1 MPAVTPETSVR
12 SRTYLPGALHH
23 ALMEALDKKTTA
35 FYSAASIGTGAFFA
49 FNNFVLPTILKS
61 FGAPDLLTGLLS
73 STRSIEGVIVQPTVG
88 AISDR
93 IWTRFGRRRPFML
106 VGIPLSALFFLL
118 AGFYVHTLLG
128 LAIAI
133 FLFSIFF
140 NAAVDPYAALLADIA
155 PIRERGFLSGVST
168 GVQVLAQVVFLVII
182 SQAAAAAGE
191 VPLWTYALV
200 AAVMVLSFGAT
211 IFGIKERRETV
222 VLAEHH
228 SFREYVAAITS
239 HTQAMRYLLT
249 GFVYQ
254 FGINAV
260 IPFLTLFLIEDIH
273 QTQDVAFA
281 VAGLTMFITAIS
293 AFVSGKLAERFG
305 SRAVLAAGWGVLVFA
320 AIGGTLVVDLPQTI
334 VVVVLAGIGNG
345 AATAMSWPLLTEL
358 IPPDETG
365 VFAGLKAA
373 ADSIAIPLS
382 IVVAAEVFLPTFGY
396 RGIFAMLAIN
406 IAIALILLLTIVRVP
421 RRTPLT
427 PEAAAA

>member
-1 MPAVTPETSVR
+1 
-12 SRTYLPGALHH
+12 
-23 ALMEALDKKTTA
+23 MEALDKKKTA
-35 FYSAASIGTGAFFA
+35 LYSAASIGTGAFFA
-49 FNNFVLPTILKS
+49 FNNFVLPPILKS

-73 STRSIEGVIVQPTVG
+73 STRSIEGVIIQPTVG

-93 IWTRFGRRRPFML
+93 IWTPFGRRRPFML

-118 AGFYVHTLLG
+118 AGFYAHTLLG

-140 NAAVDPYAALLADIA
+140 NAAVDPYAALLADIT
-155 PIRERGFLSGVST
+155 PVRERGLLGGVST
-168 GVQVLAQVVFLVII
+168 GVQVLAQVVFLLIV
-182 SQAAAAAGE
+182 SRAAADGE

-211 IFGIKERRETV
+211 IFGIKERRAAV
-222 VLAEHH
+222 VHAEHH
-228 SFREYVAAITS
+228 SFREYVGAIAS

-249 GFVYQ
+249 IFVYQ

-260 IPFLTLFLIEDIH
+260 IPFLTLFVIEDIH
-273 QTQDVAFA
+273 QTSEVAFA
-281 VAGLTMFITAIS
+281 VAGLTMFITALS
-293 AFVSGKLAERFG
+293 AFLSGKLAERFG
-305 SRAVLAAGWGVLVFA
+305 SRAVLAGGWSILVLA
-320 AIGGTLVVDLPQTI
+320 AIGGTLVTDLPQTL
-334 VVVVLAGIGNG
+334 VVVVLAGLGNG

-382 IVVAAEVFLPTFGY
+382 VVVAAELFLPRLGY

-406 IAIALILLLTIVRVP
+406 IAIALVLLLTIVRIP
-421 RRTPLT
+421 RRTPLA
-427 PEAAAA
+427 PEMAAA

>member
-1 MPAVTPETSVR
+1 
-12 SRTYLPGALHH
+12 
-23 ALMEALDKKTTA
+23 MEALDKKTTVL
-35 FYSAASIGTGAFFA
+35 YSAASIGTGAFFA
-49 FNNFVLPTILKS
+49 FNNFVLPPILKS

-73 STRSIEGVIVQPTVG
+73 STRSIEGVIIQPTVG

-106 VGIPLSALFFLL
+106 IGIPLSALFFLL

-155 PIRERGFLSGVST
+155 PVRERGLLSGVST
-168 GVQVLAQVVFLVII
+168 GVQVLAQVVFLVIV
-182 SQAAAAAGE
+182 SRAAVDGE

-200 AAVMVLSFGAT
+200 AVVMVLSFGAT
-211 IFGIKERRETV
+211 IFGIKERREAV
-222 VLAEHH
+222 VHAEHH
-228 SFREYVAAITS
+228 SFREYVRAVTS

-273 QTQDVAFA
+273 QTADVAFA
-281 VAGLTMFITAIS
+281 VAGLTMFITAVS

-305 SRAVLAAGWGVLVFA
+305 SRSVLAAGWGVLVLA
-320 AIGGTLVVDLPQTI
+320 AIGGTLVADLPQTI

-358 IPPDETG
+358 IPSDETG

-373 ADSIAIPLS
+373 ADSVAIPLS
-382 IVVAAEVFLPTFGY
+382 IVVAAEVFLPRLGY

-406 IAIALILLLTIVRVP
+406 IAIALILLLAIVRVP
-421 RRTPLT
+421 RRAPLAS
-427 PEAAAA
+427 EAAAA

>member
-1 MPAVTPETSVR
+1 MET
-12 SRTYLPGALHH
+12 
-23 ALMEALDKKTTA
+23 LDKKKTA
-35 FYSAASIGTGAFFA
+35 LYSAASIGTGAFFA
-49 FNNFVLPTILKS
+49 FNNFVLPPILKS

-73 STRSIEGVIVQPTVG
+73 STRSIEGVIIQPTVG

-93 IWTRFGRRRPFML
+93 IWTPFGRRRPFML

-118 AGFYVHTLLG
+118 AGFYAHTLLG

-140 NAAVDPYAALLADIA
+140 NAAVDPYAALLADIT
-155 PIRERGFLSGVST
+155 PVRERGLLGGVST
-168 GVQVLAQVVFLVII
+168 GVQVLAQVVFLLIV
-182 SQAAAAAGE
+182 SRAAADGE

-211 IFGIKERRETV
+211 IFGIKERRAAV
-222 VLAEHH
+222 VHAEHH
-228 SFREYVAAITS
+228 SFREYVGAIAS

-249 GFVYQ
+249 IFVYQ

-260 IPFLTLFLIEDIH
+260 IPFLTLFVIEDIH
-273 QTQDVAFA
+273 QTSEVAFA
-281 VAGLTMFITAIS
+281 VAGLTMFITALS
-293 AFVSGKLAERFG
+293 AFLSGKLAERFG
-305 SRAVLAAGWGVLVFA
+305 SRAVLAGGWSILVLA
-320 AIGGTLVVDLPQTI
+320 AIGGTLVTDLPQTL
-334 VVVVLAGIGNG
+334 VVVVLAGLGNG

-382 IVVAAEVFLPTFGY
+382 VVVAAELFLPRLGY

-406 IAIALILLLTIVRVP
+406 IAIALVLLLTIVRIP
-421 RRTPLT
+421 RRTPLA
-427 PEAAAA
+427 PEMAAA

>member
-1 MPAVTPETSVR
+1 VE
-12 SRTYLPGALHH
+12 YNGAFMEPLTKAKT
-23 ALMEALDKKTTA
+23 AL
-35 FYSAASIGTGAFFA
+35 YSAGSIGTGAFFA
-49 FNNFVLPTILKS
+49 FNNFVLPPILKS

-73 STRSIEGVIVQPTVG
+73 STRSIEGVIIQPTVG

-93 IWTRFGRRRPFML
+93 IWTPFGRRRPFML

-118 AGFYVHTLLG
+118 AGFYAHTLLG

-155 PIRERGFLSGVST
+155 SVRERRVLSGVST
-168 GVQVLAQVVFLVII
+168 GVQVLAQVIFLVIV
-182 SQAAAAAGE
+182 SRAAADGQ

-200 AAVMVLSFGAT
+200 AAVMVISFGAT
-211 IFGIKERRETV
+211 IFGIKERREAV

-228 SFREYVAAITS
+228 SFREYVGAVAS

-273 QTQDVAFA
+273 VTADVAFA
-281 VAGLTMFITAIS
+281 VAGLTMFITALS
-293 AFVSGKLAERFG
+293 AIVSGKIAERLG
-305 SRAVLAAGWGVLVFA
+305 SRAVLAGGWGVLVLA
-320 AIGGTLVVDLPQTI
+320 AIGGTLVTDLPQTL

-382 IVVAAEVFLPTFGY
+382 IVVAAELFLPRFGY
-396 RGIFAMLAIN
+396 RGIFTMLAIN
-406 IAIALILLLTIVRVP
+406 IAIALILLLAIVRVP
-421 RRTPLT
+421 RRLPLS
-427 PEAAAA
+427 PEPIPA

>member
-1 MPAVTPETSVR
+1 
-12 SRTYLPGALHH
+12 
-23 ALMEALDKKTTA
+23 MESLDKKKTA
-35 FYSAASIGTGAFFA
+35 LYSAGSIGTGAFFA

-73 STRSIEGVIVQPTVG
+73 STRSIEGVVVQPTVG

-93 IWTRFGRRRPFML
+93 IWTRLGRRRPFML
-106 VGIPLSALFFLL
+106 VGIPLSAVFFLV
-118 AGFYVHTLLG
+118 AGFYAHTLLG

-140 NAAVDPYAALLADIA
+140 NAAVDPYAALLADIT
-155 PIRERGFLSGVST
+155 PVRERGLLSGVST

-182 SQAAAAAGE
+182 SRAAAADPGGQ

-211 IFGIKERRETV
+211 IFGIRERRDAV
-222 VLAEHH
+222 VHQEHH
-228 SFREYVAAITS
+228 SFREYVGAIAS

-273 QTQDVAFA
+273 QTADVAFA
-281 VAGLTMFITAIS
+281 VAGLTMFITALS
-293 AFVSGKLAERFG
+293 AIVSGKLAERFG
-305 SRAVLAAGWGVLVFA
+305 SRAILACGWAVLVLA

-382 IVVAAEVFLPTFGY
+382 IVVAAELFLPRLGY

-406 IAIALILLLTIVRVP
+406 IAVALVLLLVLVRVP
-421 RRTPLT
+421 RRASLAQTP
-427 PEAAAA
+427 AAA

>member
-1 MPAVTPETSVR
+1 
-12 SRTYLPGALHH
+12 
-23 ALMEALDKKTTA
+23 MESLDKKTTA
-35 FYSAASIGTGAFFA
+35 LYSAASIGTGAFFA
-49 FNNFVLPTILKS
+49 FNNFVLPPILKS

-73 STRSIEGVIVQPTVG
+73 STRSIEGVIIQPTVG

-106 VGIPLSALFFLL
+106 VGIPLSAFFFLL

-155 PIRERGFLSGVST
+155 PVRERGVLSGVST
-168 GVQVLAQVVFLVII
+168 GVQVLAQVVFLVIV
-182 SQAAAAAGE
+182 SRAAADGD

-211 IFGIKERRETV
+211 IFGIRERRESV
-222 VLAEHH
+222 VHAEHH
-228 SFREYVAAITS
+228 SFREYVAAIAS

-249 GFVYQ
+249 TFVYQ

-281 VAGLTMFITAIS
+281 VAGLTMFITAMS

-305 SRAVLAAGWGVLVFA
+305 SRPVLAAGWGVLVLA
-320 AIGGTLVVDLPQTI
+320 AIGGTQVTDLPQTI

-358 IPPDETG
+358 IPSDETG

-382 IVVAAEVFLPTFGY
+382 IVVAAELFLPRFGY

-406 IAIALILLLTIVRVP
+406 IAVALVLLLLIVRVP
-421 RRTPLT
+421 PR
-427 PEAAAA
+427 AALVSQPVAA

>member
-1 MPAVTPETSVR
+1 MET
-12 SRTYLPGALHH
+12 
-23 ALMEALDKKTTA
+23 LDKKKTA
-35 FYSAASIGTGAFFA
+35 LYSAASIGTGAFFA
-49 FNNFVLPTILKS
+49 FNNFVLPPILKS

-73 STRSIEGVIVQPTVG
+73 STRSIEGVVIQPTVG

-93 IWTRFGRRRPFML
+93 IWTRLGRRRPFML
-106 VGIPLSALFFLL
+106 VGIPLSALFFLV
-118 AGFYVHTLLG
+118 AGFYAHTLLG

-155 PIRERGFLSGVST
+155 PVRERGLLSGVST
-168 GVQVLAQVVFLVII
+168 GVQVLAQVVFLVIV
-182 SQAAAAAGE
+182 SRAAADGE

-211 IFGIKERRETV
+211 IFGIKERRDAV
-222 VLAEHH
+222 VRAEHH
-228 SFREYVAAITS
+228 SFREYVAAVAS
-239 HTQAMRYLLT
+239 HHQAMRYLLT
-249 GFVYQ
+249 TFVYQ

-273 QTQDVAFA
+273 ETADVAFA
-281 VAGLTMFITAIS
+281 VAGLTMFITALS
-293 AFVSGKLAERFG
+293 AFVSGKLAERFS
-305 SRAVLAAGWGVLVFA
+305 SRAVLAGGWSVLVLA
-320 AIGGTLVVDLPQTI
+320 AIGGTLVADLPQTL

-358 IPPDETG
+358 IPSDETG

-373 ADSIAIPLS
+373 ADSIALPLS
-382 IVVAAEVFLPTFGY
+382 VVVAAELFLPRFGY

-406 IAIALILLLTIVRVP
+406 IAIALVLLLAIVRVP
-421 RRTPLT
+421 GRAPLT
-427 PEAAAA
+427 PEAAAAA

>member
-1 MPAVTPETSVR
+1 
-12 SRTYLPGALHH
+12 
-23 ALMEALDKKTTA
+23 MEALDKKKTA
-35 FYSAASIGTGAFFA
+35 LYSAASIGTGAFFA
-49 FNNFVLPTILKS
+49 FNNFVLPPILKS

-73 STRSIEGVIVQPTVG
+73 STRSIEGVIIQPTVG

-93 IWTRFGRRRPFML
+93 IWTPFGRRRPFML

-118 AGFYVHTLLG
+118 AGFYAHTLLG

-140 NAAVDPYAALLADIA
+140 NAAVDPYAALLADIT
-155 PIRERGFLSGVST
+155 PVRERGLLGGVST
-168 GVQVLAQVVFLVII
+168 GVQVLAQVVFLLIV
-182 SQAAAAAGE
+182 SRAAADGE

-211 IFGIKERRETV
+211 IFGIKERRAAV
-222 VLAEHH
+222 VHAEHH
-228 SFREYVAAITS
+228 SFREYLGAIAS

-249 GFVYQ
+249 IFVYQ

-260 IPFLTLFLIEDIH
+260 IPFLTLFVIEDIH
-273 QTQDVAFA
+273 QTSEVAFA
-281 VAGLTMFITAIS
+281 VAGLTMFITALS
-293 AFVSGKLAERFG
+293 AFLSGKLAERFG
-305 SRAVLAAGWGVLVFA
+305 SRAVLAGGWSILVLA
-320 AIGGTLVVDLPQTI
+320 AIGGTLVTDLPQTL
-334 VVVVLAGIGNG
+334 VVVVLAGLGNG

-382 IVVAAEVFLPTFGY
+382 VVVAAELFLPRLGY

-406 IAIALILLLTIVRVP
+406 IAIALVLLLTIVRIP
-421 RRTPLT
+421 RRTPLA
-427 PEAAAA
+427 PEMAAA

>member
-1 MPAVTPETSVR
+1 
-12 SRTYLPGALHH
+12 
-23 ALMEALDKKTTA
+23 MEALDKKKTA
-35 FYSAASIGTGAFFA
+35 LYSAASIGTGAFFA
-49 FNNFVLPTILKS
+49 FNNFVLPPILKS

-73 STRSIEGVIVQPTVG
+73 STRSIEGVIIQPTVG

-93 IWTRFGRRRPFML
+93 IWTPFGRRRPFML

-118 AGFYVHTLLG
+118 AGFYAHTLLG

-140 NAAVDPYAALLADIA
+140 NAAVDPYAALLADIT
-155 PIRERGFLSGVST
+155 PVRERGLLGGVST
-168 GVQVLAQVVFLVII
+168 GVQVLAQVVFLLIV
-182 SQAAAAAGE
+182 SRAAADGE

-211 IFGIKERRETV
+211 IFGIKERRGAV
-222 VLAEHH
+222 VHAEHH
-228 SFREYVAAITS
+228 SFREYLGAIAS

-249 GFVYQ
+249 IFVYQ

-260 IPFLTLFLIEDIH
+260 IPFLTLFVIEDIH
-273 QTQDVAFA
+273 QTSEVAFA
-281 VAGLTMFITAIS
+281 VAGLTMFITALS
-293 AFVSGKLAERFG
+293 AFLSGKLAERFG
-305 SRAVLAAGWGVLVFA
+305 SRAVLAGGWSILVLA
-320 AIGGTLVVDLPQTI
+320 AIGGTLVTDLPQTL
-334 VVVVLAGIGNG
+334 VVVVLAGLGNG

-382 IVVAAEVFLPTFGY
+382 VVVAAELFLPRLGY

-406 IAIALILLLTIVRVP
+406 IAIALVLLLTIVRIPPGRPSLRRWPQP
-421 RRTPLT
+421 RQDVVAHGREP
-427 PEAAAA
+427 PAG

>member
-1 MPAVTPETSVR
+1 
-12 SRTYLPGALHH
+12 
-23 ALMEALDKKTTA
+23 MEPLDKKKTA
-35 FYSAASIGTGAFFA
+35 LYSAASIGTGAFFA
-49 FNNFVLPTILKS
+49 FNNFVLPPILKS

-73 STRSIEGVIVQPTVG
+73 STRSIEGVFIQPTVG

-93 IWTRFGRRRPFML
+93 IWTRFGRRRPFMI

-155 PIRERGFLSGVST
+155 PVRERGLLSGVST
-168 GVQVLAQVVFLVII
+168 GVQVLAQVVFLVIV
-182 SQAAAAAGE
+182 SRAAVNGE

-211 IFGIKERRETV
+211 IFGIKERREAV
-222 VLAEHH
+222 VHAEHH
-228 SFREYVAAITS
+228 SFREYVAAIAS

-273 QTQDVAFA
+273 QTADVAFA
-281 VAGLTMFITAIS
+281 VAGLTMFITAMS

-305 SRAVLAAGWGVLVFA
+305 SRSVLAAGWGVLVFA

-382 IVVAAEVFLPTFGY
+382 IVVAAEIFLPRFGY

-406 IAIALILLLTIVRVP
+406 IAVALILLLVIVRVP
-421 RRTPLT
+421 RRTPLAS
-427 PEAAAA
+427 EAVAA

>member
-1 MPAVTPETSVR
+1 
-12 SRTYLPGALHH
+12 
-23 ALMEALDKKTTA
+23 MEALDKKTTA
-35 FYSAASIGTGAFFA
+35 LYSAASIGTGAFFA
-49 FNNFVLPTILKS
+49 FNNFVLPPILKS

-73 STRSIEGVIVQPTVG
+73 STRSIEGVVIQPTVG

-106 VGIPLSALFFLL
+106 VGIPLSAFFFLL

-155 PIRERGFLSGVST
+155 PVRERGLLSGVST
-168 GVQVLAQVVFLVII
+168 GVQVLAQVVFLVIV
-182 SQAAAAAGE
+182 SRAAADGN

-200 AAVMVLSFGAT
+200 AVVMVLSFGAT
-211 IFGIKERRETV
+211 VFGITERREAV
-222 VLAEHH
+222 VHAEHH
-228 SFREYVAAITS
+228 SFREYVAAIAS

-249 GFVYQ
+249 TFVYQ

-281 VAGLTMFITAIS
+281 VAGLTMFITAMS

-305 SRAVLAAGWGVLVFA
+305 SRPVLATGWGVLVLA
-320 AIGGTLVVDLPQTI
+320 AIGGTVVTDLPQTI

-358 IPPDETG
+358 IPPNETG

-382 IVVAAEVFLPTFGY
+382 VVVAAELFLPRFGY

-406 IAIALILLLTIVRVP
+406 IAVALILLLLIVRVP

>member
-1 MPAVTPETSVR
+1 
-12 SRTYLPGALHH
+12 
-23 ALMEALDKKTTA
+23 MEALDKKTTA
-35 FYSAASIGTGAFFA
+35 LYSAASIGTGAFFA
-49 FNNFVLPTILKS
+49 FNNFVLPPILKS

-73 STRSIEGVIVQPTVG
+73 STRSIEGVIIQPTVG

-106 VGIPLSALFFLL
+106 VGIPLSAFFFLL
-118 AGFYVHTLLG
+118 AGFYVHTLVG

-140 NAAVDPYAALLADIA
+140 NTAVDPYAALLADIA
-155 PIRERGFLSGVST
+155 PVRERGVLSGVST
-168 GVQVLAQVVFLVII
+168 GVQVLAQVVFLII
-182 SQAAAAAGE
+182 VSRAAADGD

-211 IFGIKERRETV
+211 IFGIKERREAV
-222 VLAEHH
+222 VHAAHH
-228 SFREYVAAITS
+228 SFREYVAAIAS

-249 GFVYQ
+249 TFVYQ

-281 VAGLTMFITAIS
+281 VAGLTMFITATS

-305 SRAVLAAGWGVLVFA
+305 SRPVLAAGWGVLVLA
-320 AIGGTLVVDLPQTI
+320 AIGGTLVADLPQTI

-358 IPPDETG
+358 IPSDETG

-373 ADSIAIPLS
+373 ADSVAIPLS
-382 IVVAAEVFLPTFGY
+382 IVVAAELFLPRFGY

-406 IAIALILLLTIVRVP
+406 IAIALILLLAIVRVP
-421 RRTPLT
+421 HRP
-427 PEAAAA
+427 PAPSEVAAA

>member
-1 MPAVTPETSVR
+1 
-12 SRTYLPGALHH
+12 
-23 ALMEALDKKTTA
+23 MEALDKKKTA
-35 FYSAASIGTGAFFA
+35 LYSAASIGTGAFFA
-49 FNNFVLPTILKS
+49 FNNFVLPPILKS

-73 STRSIEGVIVQPTVG
+73 STRSIEGVVIQPTVG

-106 VGIPLSALFFLL
+106 VGIAFSALFFLL
-118 AGFYVHTLLG
+118 AGFYAHTLLG

-140 NAAVDPYAALLADIA
+140 NVAVDPYAALLADIA
-155 PIRERGFLSGVST
+155 PVRERGLLSGVST
-168 GVQVLAQVVFLVII
+168 GVQVLAQVAFLVIV
-182 SQAAAAAGE
+182 SRAAANGE

-211 IFGIKERRETV
+211 VFGIKERRDAV
-222 VLAEHH
+222 VRAEHH
-228 SFREYVAAITS
+228 SFREYVAAVAS
-239 HTQAMRYLLT
+239 HHQAMRYLLT
-249 GFVYQ
+249 TFVYQ

-273 QTQDVAFA
+273 QAADVAFA
-281 VAGLTMFITAIS
+281 VAGLTMFVTALS
-293 AFVSGKLAERFG
+293 AIVSGKLAERFG
-305 SRAVLAAGWGVLVFA
+305 SRAVLAGGWSVLVLA
-320 AIGGTLVVDLPQTI
+320 AIGGTLVADLPQTL

-382 IVVAAEVFLPTFGY
+382 IVVAAELFLPRFGY

-406 IAIALILLLTIVRVP
+406 IVIALVLLLAIVRMPPRVP
-421 RRTPLT
+421 VVL
-427 PEAAAA
+427 EQAAA

>member
-1 MPAVTPETSVR
+1 
-12 SRTYLPGALHH
+12 
-23 ALMEALDKKTTA
+23 MESLDKKKTA
-35 FYSAASIGTGAFFA
+35 LYSAASIGTGAFFA
-49 FNNFVLPTILKS
+49 FNNFVLPPILKS

-73 STRSIEGVIVQPTVG
+73 STRSIEGVVIQPTVG

-93 IWTRFGRRRPFML
+93 IWTPLGRRRPFML
-106 VGIPLSALFFLL
+106 IGIPLSAVFFLL

-155 PIRERGFLSGVST
+155 PVRERGLLGGVST
-168 GVQVLAQVVFLVII
+168 GVQVLAQVVFLVIV
-182 SQAAAAAGE
+182 SRAAVDGE

-211 IFGIKERRETV
+211 IFGIKERRDAV
-222 VLAEHH
+222 VHTEHH
-228 SFREYVAAITS
+228 SLREYVAAITS

-273 QTQDVAFA
+273 QTADVAFA
-281 VAGLTMFITAIS
+281 VAGLTMFITAMS

-305 SRAVLAAGWGVLVFA
+305 SRAVLAAGWGVLVLA
-320 AIGGTLVVDLPQTI
+320 AIGGTLVADLPQTI

-358 IPPDETG
+358 IPSDETG

-382 IVVAAEVFLPTFGY
+382 IVVAAELFLPRFGY

-406 IAIALILLLTIVRVP
+406 IAVALILLLVLVRVP
-421 RRTPLT
+421 RRAPLAA
-427 PEAAAA
+427 EAAAA

>member
-1 MPAVTPETSVR
+1 
-12 SRTYLPGALHH
+12 
-23 ALMEALDKKTTA
+23 MEALDKKTTA
-35 FYSAASIGTGAFFA
+35 LYSAASIGTGAFFA
-49 FNNFVLPTILKS
+49 FNNFILPTILKS

-155 PIRERGFLSGVST
+155 PVRERGFLGGVST
-168 GVQVLAQVVFLVII
+168 GVQVLAQVIFLVII
-182 SQAAAAAGE
+182 SRAAAASGE

-200 AAVMVLSFGAT
+200 AAVLVLSFGAT
-211 IFGIKERRETV
+211 IFGIRERREAV
-222 VLAEHH
+222 VHAEHH
-228 SFREYVAAITS
+228 SFREYVAAIAS

-260 IPFLTLFLIEDIH
+260 VPFLTLFLIEDIH
-273 QTQDVAFA
+273 QTQDIAFA
-281 VAGLTMFITAIS
+281 VAGLTMFVTAMS

-305 SRAVLAAGWGVLVFA
+305 SRAVLAAGWGVLVVA
-320 AIGGTLVVDLPQTI
+320 AIGGTLVTDLPQTI

-358 IPPDETG
+358 IPSDETG

-373 ADSIAIPLS
+373 ADSVAIPLS
-382 IVVAAEVFLPTFGY
+382 IVVAAELFLPRLGY

-421 RRTPLT
+421 RRTPLSS
-427 PEAAAA
+427 EAAAA

>member
-1 MPAVTPETSVR
+1 
-12 SRTYLPGALHH
+12 
-23 ALMEALDKKTTA
+23 MEALDKKTTA
-35 FYSAASIGTGAFFA
+35 LYSAASIGTGAFFA
-49 FNNFVLPTILKS
+49 FNNFILPTILKS

-155 PIRERGFLSGVST
+155 PVRERGFLSGVST
-168 GVQVLAQVVFLVII
+168 GVQVLAQVIFLVII
-182 SQAAAAAGE
+182 SRAAAASGE

-200 AAVMVLSFGAT
+200 AAVLVLSFGAT
-211 IFGIKERRETV
+211 IFGIRERREAV
-222 VLAEHH
+222 VHAEHH
-228 SFREYVAAITS
+228 SFREYVVAIAS

-260 IPFLTLFLIEDIH
+260 VPFLTLFLIEDIH
-273 QTQDVAFA
+273 QTQDIAFA
-281 VAGLTMFITAIS
+281 VAGLTMLITAMS

-305 SRAVLAAGWGVLVFA
+305 SRAVLAAGWGVLVVA
-320 AIGGTLVVDLPQTI
+320 AIGGTLVTDLPQTI

-358 IPPDETG
+358 IPSDETG

-373 ADSIAIPLS
+373 ADSVAIPLS
-382 IVVAAEVFLPTFGY
+382 IVVAAELFLPRLGY

-421 RRTPLT
+421 RRTPLSS
-427 PEAAAA
+427 EAAAA

>member
-1 MPAVTPETSVR
+1 MQYNQT
-12 SRTYLPGALHH
+12 
-23 ALMEALDKKTTA
+23 LMEALDKKKTA

-49 FNNFVLPTILKS
+49 FNNFVLPPILKS

-73 STRSIEGVIVQPTVG
+73 STRSIEGVVIQPTVG
-88 AISDR
+88 AVSDR
-93 IWTRFGRRRPFML
+93 IWTRLGRRRPFML

-128 LAIAI
+128 LAVAI

-155 PIRERGFLSGVST
+155 PVRERGLLSGVST
-168 GVQVLAQVVFLVII
+168 GVQVLSQVVFLVII
-182 SQAAAAAGE
+182 SRAAAAAGE

-200 AAVMVLSFGAT
+200 AAVMVFSFGAT
-211 IFGIKERRETV
+211 IFGIRERRDTV
-222 VLAEHH
+222 VHAEQH
-228 SFREYVAAITS
+228 SFREYVAAIVS

-281 VAGLTMFITAIS
+281 VAGLTMFITAMS

-305 SRAVLAAGWGVLVFA
+305 SRAVLASGWAVLVLA
-320 AIGGTLVVDLPQTI
+320 AIGGTLVTDLPQTI

-373 ADSIAIPLS
+373 ADSVAIPLS
-382 IVVAAEVFLPTFGY
+382 VVVAAELFLPRLGY

-406 IAIALILLLTIVRVP
+406 IAIALILLLAIVRVP
-421 RRTPLT
+421 RRSPLR
-427 PEAAAA
+427 PAAAAA

>member
-1 MPAVTPETSVR
+1 
-12 SRTYLPGALHH
+12 
-23 ALMEALDKKTTA
+23 
-35 FYSAASIGTGAFFA
+35 
-49 FNNFVLPTILKS
+49 
-61 FGAPDLLTGLLS
+61 
-73 STRSIEGVIVQPTVG
+73 VIIQPTVG

-118 AGFYVHTLLG
+118 AGFYAHTLLG

-140 NAAVDPYAALLADIA
+140 NAAVDPYAALLADIT
-155 PIRERGFLSGVST
+155 PVRERGLLGGVST
-168 GVQVLAQVVFLVII
+168 GVQVLAQVVFLLIV
-182 SQAAAAAGE
+182 SRAAADGE

-211 IFGIKERRETV
+211 IFGIKERRDAV
-222 VLAEHH
+222 VHAEHH
-228 SFREYVAAITS
+228 SFREYVGAIAS

-249 GFVYQ
+249 IFVYQ

-260 IPFLTLFLIEDIH
+260 IPFLTLFVIEDIH
-273 QTQDVAFA
+273 QTSDVAFA
-281 VAGLTMFITAIS
+281 VAGLTMFITALS
-293 AFVSGKLAERFG
+293 AIVSGKLAERFG
-305 SRAVLAAGWGVLVFA
+305 SRAVLAGGWSILVLA
-320 AIGGTLVVDLPQTI
+320 AIGGTLVTDLPQTL
-334 VVVVLAGIGNG
+334 VVVVLAGLGNG

-382 IVVAAEVFLPTFGY
+382 VVVAAELFLPRLGY

-406 IAIALILLLTIVRVP
+406 IAIALVLLLTIVRIP
-421 RRTPLT
+421 RQTPLA
-427 PEAAAA
+427 PEMAAA

>member
-1 MPAVTPETSVR
+1 MEPLTKA
-12 SRTYLPGALHH
+12 RTAL
-23 ALMEALDKKTTA
+23 
-35 FYSAASIGTGAFFA
+35 YSAGSIGTGAFFA
-49 FNNFVLPTILKS
+49 FNNFVLPPILKS

-73 STRSIEGVIVQPTVG
+73 STRSIEGVFIQPTVG

-93 IWTRFGRRRPFML
+93 IWTPLGRRRPFML
-106 VGIPLSALFFLL
+106 VGVPLSAIFFLL

-155 PIRERGFLSGVST
+155 PVRERGLLSGVST
-168 GVQVLAQVVFLVII
+168 GVQVLAQVVFLVIV
-182 SQAAAAAGE
+182 SRAAVDGE

-211 IFGIKERRETV
+211 IFGIKERRDAV
-222 VLAEHH
+222 VRAEHH
-228 SFREYVAAITS
+228 SFRQYVAAITS

-273 QTQDVAFA
+273 QTPDVAFA
-281 VAGLTMFITAIS
+281 VAGLTMLITAIS

-305 SRAVLAAGWGVLVFA
+305 SRAVLAAGWGVLVLA
-320 AIGGTLVVDLPQTI
+320 AIGGTLVADLPQTI

-358 IPPDETG
+358 IPSNETG

-373 ADSIAIPLS
+373 ADSVAIPLS
-382 IVVAAEVFLPTFGY
+382 IVVAAELFLPRFGY

-406 IAIALILLLTIVRVP
+406 IVVALVLLLAIVRVP
-421 RRTPLT
+421 RRSELAA
-427 PEAAAA
+427 EAAPA

>member
-1 MPAVTPETSVR
+1 
-12 SRTYLPGALHH
+12 
-23 ALMEALDKKTTA
+23 MEALDKKKTA
-35 FYSAASIGTGAFFA
+35 LYSAASIGTGAFFA
-49 FNNFVLPTILKS
+49 FNNFVLPPILKS

-73 STRSIEGVIVQPTVG
+73 STRSIEGVIIQPTVG

-118 AGFYVHTLLG
+118 AGFYAHTLLG

-140 NAAVDPYAALLADIA
+140 NAAVDPYAALLADIT
-155 PIRERGFLSGVST
+155 PVRERGLLGGVST
-168 GVQVLAQVVFLVII
+168 GVQVLAQVVFLLIV
-182 SQAAAAAGE
+182 SRAAADGE

-211 IFGIKERRETV
+211 IFGIKERRDAV
-222 VLAEHH
+222 VHVEHH
-228 SFREYVAAITS
+228 SFREYAGAIAS

-249 GFVYQ
+249 IFVYQ

-273 QTQDVAFA
+273 QTSDIAFA
-281 VAGLTMFITAIS
+281 VAGLTMFITALS

-305 SRAVLAAGWGVLVFA
+305 SRAVLAGGWSILVLA
-320 AIGGTLVVDLPQTI
+320 AVGGTLVTDLPQTL
-334 VVVVLAGIGNG
+334 VVVVLAGLGNG

-382 IVVAAEVFLPTFGY
+382 VVVAAELFLPRLGY

-406 IAIALILLLTIVRVP
+406 IAIALVLLLTIVRVP
-421 RRTPLT
+421 RRTPLA
-427 PEAAAA
+427 PEMAAA

>member
-1 MPAVTPETSVR
+1 
-12 SRTYLPGALHH
+12 
-23 ALMEALDKKTTA
+23 MEALDKKKTA
-35 FYSAASIGTGAFFA
+35 LYSAASIGTGAFFA
-49 FNNFVLPTILKS
+49 FNNFVLPPILKS

-73 STRSIEGVIVQPTVG
+73 STRSIEGVIIQPTVG

-118 AGFYVHTLLG
+118 AGFYAHTLLG

-140 NAAVDPYAALLADIA
+140 NAAVDPYAALLADIT
-155 PIRERGFLSGVST
+155 PVRERGLLGGVST
-168 GVQVLAQVVFLVII
+168 GVQVLAQVVFLLIV
-182 SQAAAAAGE
+182 SRAAADGE

-211 IFGIKERRETV
+211 IFGIKERRDAV
-222 VLAEHH
+222 VHAEHH
-228 SFREYVAAITS
+228 SFREYVGAIAS

-249 GFVYQ
+249 IFVYQ

-260 IPFLTLFLIEDIH
+260 IPFLTLFVIEDIH
-273 QTQDVAFA
+273 QTSDVAFA
-281 VAGLTMFITAIS
+281 VAGLTMFITALS
-293 AFVSGKLAERFG
+293 AIVSGKLAERFG
-305 SRAVLAAGWGVLVFA
+305 SRAVLAGGWSILVLA
-320 AIGGTLVVDLPQTI
+320 AIGGTLVTDLPQTL
-334 VVVVLAGIGNG
+334 VVVVLAGLGNG

-382 IVVAAEVFLPTFGY
+382 VVVAAELFLPRLGY

-406 IAIALILLLTIVRVP
+406 IAIALVLLLTIVRIP
-421 RRTPLT
+421 RRTPLA
-427 PEAAAA
+427 PEMAAA

>member
-1 MPAVTPETSVR
+1 
-12 SRTYLPGALHH
+12 
-23 ALMEALDKKTTA
+23 MEALDKKKTA
-35 FYSAASIGTGAFFA
+35 LYSAASIGTGAFFA
-49 FNNFVLPTILKS
+49 FNNFVLPPILKS

-73 STRSIEGVIVQPTVG
+73 STRSIEGVIIQPTVG

-93 IWTRFGRRRPFML
+93 IWTPFGRRRPFML

-118 AGFYVHTLLG
+118 AGFYAHTLLG

-140 NAAVDPYAALLADIA
+140 NAAVDPYAALLADIT
-155 PIRERGFLSGVST
+155 PVRERGLLGGVST
-168 GVQVLAQVVFLVII
+168 GVQVLAQVVFLLIV
-182 SQAAAAAGE
+182 SRAAADGE

-211 IFGIKERRETV
+211 IFGIKERRAAV
-222 VLAEHH
+222 VHAEHH
-228 SFREYVAAITS
+228 SFREYVGAIAS

-249 GFVYQ
+249 IFVYQ

-260 IPFLTLFLIEDIH
+260 IPFLTLFVIEDIH
-273 QTQDVAFA
+273 QTSEVAFA
-281 VAGLTMFITAIS
+281 VAGLTMFITSLS
-293 AFVSGKLAERFG
+293 AFLSGKLAERFG
-305 SRAVLAAGWGVLVFA
+305 SRAVLAGGWSILVLA
-320 AIGGTLVVDLPQTI
+320 AIGGTLVTDLPQTL
-334 VVVVLAGIGNG
+334 VVVVLAGLGNG

-382 IVVAAEVFLPTFGY
+382 VVVAAELFLPRLGY

-406 IAIALILLLTIVRVP
+406 IAIALVLLLTIVRIP
-421 RRTPLT
+421 RRTPLA
-427 PEAAAA
+427 PEMAAA

>member
-1 MPAVTPETSVR
+1 
-12 SRTYLPGALHH
+12 
-23 ALMEALDKKTTA
+23 MEALDKKKTA
-35 FYSAASIGTGAFFA
+35 LYSAASIGTGAFFA
-49 FNNFVLPTILKS
+49 FNNFVLPPILKS

-73 STRSIEGVIVQPTVG
+73 STRSIEGVVIQPTVG

-106 VGIPLSALFFLL
+106 VGIALSALFFLL
-118 AGFYVHTLLG
+118 AGFYAHTLLG

-140 NAAVDPYAALLADIA
+140 NVAVDPYAALLADIA
-155 PIRERGFLSGVST
+155 PVRERGLLSGVST
-168 GVQVLAQVVFLVII
+168 GVQVLAQVAFLVIV
-182 SQAAAAAGE
+182 SRAAANGE

-211 IFGIKERRETV
+211 VFGIKERRDAV
-222 VLAEHH
+222 VRAEHH
-228 SFREYVAAITS
+228 SFREYVAAVAS
-239 HTQAMRYLLT
+239 HHQAMRYLLT
-249 GFVYQ
+249 TFVYQ

-273 QTQDVAFA
+273 QAADVAFA
-281 VAGLTMFITAIS
+281 VAGLTMFVTALS
-293 AFVSGKLAERFG
+293 AIVSGKLAERFG
-305 SRAVLAAGWGVLVFA
+305 SRAVLAGGWSVLVLA
-320 AIGGTLVVDLPQTI
+320 AIGGTLVADLPQTL

-382 IVVAAEVFLPTFGY
+382 IVVAAELFLPRFGY

-406 IAIALILLLTIVRVP
+406 IAIALVLLLAIVRMPPRVP
-421 RRTPLT
+421 VVLEP
-427 PEAAAA
+427 AAV